1 MPIADINLEIKICNW
16 TSQPPYGKL
25 SLKQT
30 INNKLSGVAMEIDK
44 LSQKSGIRSEVLRE
58 IIQLA
63 KQNNVKRVILFG
75 SRARGD
81 YKERSDI
88 DIAFRGGNS
97 SSFILSV
104 DEETS
109 TLLEFDV
116 IDLDKPVRE
125 DLLQSIV
132 EEGILI
138 YEE

>member
-1 MPIADINLEIKICNW
+1 
-16 TSQPPYGKL
+16 
-25 SLKQT
+25 
-30 INNKLSGVAMEIDK
+30 MEIDK

-125 DLLQSIV
+125 ELIQSIE

-138 YEE
+138 YEEYYDKTTKDLYLPWYSTENFNTLEEQKKDLMTRRNIERI

>member
-1 MPIADINLEIKICNW
+1 
-16 TSQPPYGKL
+16 
-25 SLKQT
+25 
-30 INNKLSGVAMEIDK
+30 MEIDK
-44 LSQKSGIRSEVLRE
+44 LSQKSGIKSEVLQE

-63 KQNNVKRVILFG
+63 KQNNVKQVILFG

-81 YKERSDI
+81 YKKRSDI

-97 SSFILSV
+97 SCFILSV

-125 DLLQSIV
+125 ELLQSIV

-138 YEE
+138 Y

>member
-1 MPIADINLEIKICNW
+1 
-16 TSQPPYGKL
+16 
-25 SLKQT
+25 
-30 INNKLSGVAMEIDK
+30 MEIDK

-63 KQNNVKRVILFG
+63 KQNNVKQVILFG

-81 YKERSDI
+81 YRERSDI
-88 DIAFRGGNS
+88 DIAFRGENS
-97 SSFILSV
+97 SCFILSV

>member
-1 MPIADINLEIKICNW
+1 
-16 TSQPPYGKL
+16 
-25 SLKQT
+25 
-30 INNKLSGVAMEIDK
+30 MEIDK
-44 LSQKSGIRSEVLRE
+44 LSRKSGIRSEVLRE

-125 DLLQSIV
+125 ELLQSIE

-138 YEE
+138 YEEI

>member
-1 MPIADINLEIKICNW
+1 
-16 TSQPPYGKL
+16 
-25 SLKQT
+25 
-30 INNKLSGVAMEIDK
+30 MEIDK
-44 LSQKSGIRSEVLRE
+44 LSKKSGIKPEVLQE

-63 KQNNVKRVILFG
+63 KQNNVKQVILFG

-81 YKERSDI
+81 YKKRSDI

-97 SSFILSV
+97 SCFILSV

-125 DLLQSIV
+125 ELLQSIV

>member
-1 MPIADINLEIKICNW
+1 
-16 TSQPPYGKL
+16 
-25 SLKQT
+25 
-30 INNKLSGVAMEIDK
+30 MEIDK

-63 KQNNVKRVILFG
+63 KQNNVKQVILFG

-81 YKERSDI
+81 YKKRSDI

-97 SSFILSV
+97 SCFILSV

-125 DLLQSIV
+125 ELLQSIE

-138 YEE
+138 YEEI